1 LFFYDFCPYL
11 GLNQDQLLNGQ
22 HAFFDWGCG
31 SNGEGSN
38 GEESNG
44 EEEEK
49 TVILTSFPLRLENG
63 NVSSLRRMSI
73 SWVVEKVEQADRDE
87 KYEVFWTKQLIKGL
101 WQVFDPSGW
110 ATQPFVA

>member
-11 GLNQDQLLNGQ
+11 GLNQDQLLKGQ
-22 HAFFDWGCG
+22 HAVFDWGC
-31 SNGEGSN
+31 GSN

-73 SWVVEKVEQADRDE
+73 SWVVEKGRAGGQRREIRGLLDE
-87 KYEVFWTKQLIKGL
+87 TANQRL
-101 WQVFDPSGW
+101 
-110 ATQPFVA
+110 VAGF